1 MIQKQ
6 NHLLNTQNFFS
17 NQFYTIMYSNIDQ
30 SLTDKREEVL
40 GLIEK
45 TKPSF
50 IMLTEIEPKFK
61 KDQTI
66 K

>member
-1 MIQKQ
+1 
-6 NHLLNTQNFFS
+6 
-17 NQFYTIMYSNIDQ
+17 MYSNIDQ

>member
-1 MIQKQ
+1 
-6 NHLLNTQNFFS
+6 
-17 NQFYTIMYSNIDQ
+17 MYSNIDQ

-45 TKPSF
+45 RKPSF